1 MTEKCTVCG
10 KETEDLYRIAEQYLL
25 DVIKAEHPDWV
36 EENGACKKCVEYY
49 HALDHAVLI
58 E

>member
-1 MTEKCTVCG
+1 MKSKCALCG
-10 KETEDLYRIAEQYLL
+10 EDAEDLYTIAEKYVL
-25 DVIKAEHPDWV
+25 DLIKAEHPEWI

-49 HALDHAVLI
+49 NALDIAVKI